1 MMVKTAIITM
11 HCNEFMV
18 ITEMNDAEDVVGAVT
33 GLRTGADGDVAD
45 GADGDFIGADE
56 DVMLDVAGAS
66 VTLLASVGTA
76 GAIVSV
82 SSSVGAAT
90 GVSTMVG
97 TAVTGASTGT
107 STGAS
112 TGTST
117 EPSDA
122 SNVHVLGQLIITKHS
137 QGKGNVT
144 VVSPGVYPNSSSSLI
159 VALHVPHGTAG
170 SMSGKHVSA
179 ANAKSAKGQ
188 VTLPIPVKF
197 EKVPDE
203 GGKVGR
209 SSLKYSHE
217 SGHPLAT
224 KQSQTNG
231 MYRI

>member
-1 MMVKTAIITM
+1 
-11 HCNEFMV
+11 
-18 ITEMNDAEDVVGAVT
+18 
-33 GLRTGADGDVAD
+33 
-45 GADGDFIGADE
+45 
-56 DVMLDVAGAS
+56 MLDVAGAE

-90 GVSTMVG
+90 GVSVSTMVG

-107 STGAS
+107 STV
-112 TGTST
+112 
-117 EPSDA
+117 PSDA

-159 VALHVPHGTAG
+159 VALHVPHDTAG
-170 SMSGKHVSA
+170 SISGKHVSA